1 MTERIRDAVALAA
14 KGRTIKETLRVNLP
28 AGECTFEFSL
38 RPVLDDRGAVIAI
51 VPEAMEITERLKAE
65 ERLRQS
71 QKMEAVGQL
80 TGGIAHDFNNMLA
93 IIIGGLELIERR
105 LAAGN
110 TDVTRYLTLAKD
122 GVTRASALTNRLLA
136 FARRQP
142 LTPEP
147 VDANAMVSGMGELLG
162 RTLGGNVTVQTV
174 LAADLWGIFA
184 DVNQLE
190 NVVLNLAVNARD
202 AMPDGGTLTIE
213 TSNTTL
219 DESGAADL
227 GVPAG
232 DYVVIAVGDTGTGM
246 PPEIVARA
254 FEPFF
259 TTKSLGKGTGLGLSQ
274 VFGFVRQSGGQVR
287 ILSEVGVG
295 TTVRIYLPRRGRA
308 DAQAAAKLAS
318 AVARGGSAHEVVLV
332 VEDEARVR
340 SYVAEALRELGYT
353 VIEAASG
360 AEALGIIEAGEKV
373 ALLFTDVIMPEMAG
387 RQLAAAAAR
396 TLPQLKVLFTTGA
409 SHGAEAQPEEL
420 DPGANFLAKP
430 FGINQLAAKVRS
442 VLDS

>member
-1 MTERIRDAVALAA
+1 
-14 KGRTIKETLRVNLP
+14 
-28 AGECTFEFSL
+28 
-38 RPVLDDRGAVIAI
+38 
-51 VPEAMEITERLKAE
+51 
-65 ERLRQS
+65 
-71 QKMEAVGQL
+71 
-80 TGGIAHDFNNMLA
+80 
-93 IIIGGLELIERR
+93 
-105 LAAGN
+105 
-110 TDVTRYLTLAKD
+110 
-122 GVTRASALTNRLLA
+122 
-136 FARRQP
+136 
-142 LTPEP
+142 
-147 VDANAMVSGMGELLG
+147 MGELLG
-162 RTLGGNVTVQTV
+162 RTLGGNVTVKTV
-174 LAADLWGIFA
+174 LASDLWGIFA

-213 TSNTTL
+213 TSNASL
-219 DESGAADL
+219 DESGAGDL
-227 GVPAG
+227 GVPVG
-232 DYVVIAVGDTGTGM
+232 DYVLIAVGDTGTGM
-246 PPEIVARA
+246 PPEVVARA

-274 VFGFVRQSGGQVR
+274 VFGFVRQSEGQVK

-295 TTVRIYLPRRGRA
+295 TTVGIYLPRRGGA
-308 DAQAAAKLAS
+308 GAQGAAKLAS

-340 SYVAEALRELGYT
+340 GYVAEALRELGYT

-360 AEALGIIEAGEKV
+360 AEALGIIEPGEKV
-373 ALLFTDVIMPEMAG
+373 TLLFTDVIMPEMAG

-396 TLPQLKVLFTTGA
+396 TLPHLKVLFTTGA
-409 SHGAEAQPEEL
+409 SQSADAQAEAL